1 MRTVFVARSLAAA
14 IWMLAAAGSAAASD
28 VEGVRAKF
36 REMDTN
42 GDRALQFSEISAA
55 RGRMFDRMDTNRNG
69 LIDAPEI
76 AALKKLVAARQ
87 AGGALAGVDFVD
99 LAERLDGSGDGVVS
113 RAEFVVYIPDRLRRA
128 DRNGDES
135 LSLLEL
141 RALKRQREAAQN

>member
-1 MRTVFVARSLAAA
+1 MSEQEFKRALGYANSAIDLLRRATIPPYPQFYELLYTYATGVNPNLNAR
-14 IWMLAAAGSAAASD
+14 IN
-28 VEGVRAKF
+28 EIF
-36 REMDTN
+36 RE
-42 GDRALQFSEISAA
+42 GDP
-55 RGRMFDRMDTNRNG
+55 T
-69 LIDAPEI
+69 
-76 AALKKLVAARQ
+76 
-87 AGGALAGVDFVD
+87 VD